1 MECFSQE
8 CKKSNAHVDY
18 LEFDDIT
25 NTFIDNFKKEEKQII
40 QKRYKQTVTCDGRN
54 LCFFWLFLLWNK
66 KYDHHLVLKMGDK
79 VVEV

>member
-25 NTFIDNFKKEEKQII
+25 NTFIDNFKKE
-40 QKRYKQTVTCDGRN
+40 
-54 LCFFWLFLLWNK
+54 K
-66 KYDHHLVLKMGDK
+66 KSR
-79 VVEV
+79 